1 MKTSRS
7 TGRRIAGDEYVPKA
21 GQVIIGEEGNTV
33 MQYNFKT
40 IYEKD
45 VIHSNNEQ
53 LEHHIRTERDTFVTT
68 SIYEVPRSDYIHPL
82 YGLRY

>member
-1 MKTSRS
+1 MMPDGEPGHRKFKLVENSSPFRMLMKATLDPES
-7 TGRRIAGDEYVPKA
+7 

-33 MQYNFKT
+33 MQYNYKT

-53 LEHHIRTERDTFVTT
+53 LKYHNRTERDTFVTT
-68 SIYEVPRSDYIHPL
+68 SI
-82 YGLRY
+82 